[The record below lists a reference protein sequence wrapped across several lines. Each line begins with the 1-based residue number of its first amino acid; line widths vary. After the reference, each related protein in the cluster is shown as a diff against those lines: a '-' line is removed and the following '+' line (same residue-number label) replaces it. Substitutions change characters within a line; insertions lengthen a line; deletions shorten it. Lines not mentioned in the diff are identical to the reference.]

1 MLIWH
6 HVLTNLRTRWE
17 HPRGPWGRQV
27 FLLGM
32 VSVISTAGLLGG
44 GRGEAEPGGSRDL
57 VYKNRFLW
65 LGVAS
70 DRRQGGG
77 R

>member
-1 MLIWH
+1 
-6 HVLTNLRTRWE
+6 
-17 HPRGPWGRQV
+17 
-27 FLLGM
+27 M

-70 DRRQGGG
+70 DRRQGGALG
-77 R
+77 CLAGSAQGAAVT